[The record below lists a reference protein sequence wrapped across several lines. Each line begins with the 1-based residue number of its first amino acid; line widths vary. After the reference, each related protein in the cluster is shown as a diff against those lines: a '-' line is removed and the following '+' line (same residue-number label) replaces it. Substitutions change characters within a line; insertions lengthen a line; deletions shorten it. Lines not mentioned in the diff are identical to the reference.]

1 MWTDNVDPGN
11 HYLAASGSVDLNQT
25 GTYILEYSHTD
36 TAGNSATINR
46 TVNVIT
52 GGIPSI
58 TLL

>member
-1 MWTDNVDPGN
+1 MDPGN
-11 HYLAASGSVDLNQT
+11 NYLAASGSVDLNQT

-36 TAGNSATINR
+36 TAGNSATKTR